1 MRSILGR
8 YHQGDCLWP
17 LSSIT
22 AAVLRQTMGPLSTSS
37 HLTAVICRSLGKAYE
52 SCTSQY
58 NTLPFTQ
65 AKPMVSCY
73 NTIIS
78 SHGKKSS
85 VRALC
90 VQAYMQNS
98 PYQQLEQGCSL
109 RGLCAQMQATGKT
122 GIQGQLLDR
131 LSLNPTRGGIYFV
144 HTHILYSH

>member
-1 MRSILGR
+1 MRLILGR
-8 YHQGDCLWP
+8 YHQGDYLWP
-17 LSSIT
+17 LSSII
-22 AAVLRQTMGPLSTSS
+22 AAVRQTMGPLSTSS
-37 HLTAVICRSLGKAYE
+37 HPIVICKSLGKAYE

-65 AKPMVSCY
+65 AEPMVSCY

-90 VQAYMQNS
+90 VQAYMCNS
-98 PYQQLEQGCSL
+98 LYQQLEQGCSL
-109 RGLCAQMQATGKT
+109 RGLYAQTRATGKT